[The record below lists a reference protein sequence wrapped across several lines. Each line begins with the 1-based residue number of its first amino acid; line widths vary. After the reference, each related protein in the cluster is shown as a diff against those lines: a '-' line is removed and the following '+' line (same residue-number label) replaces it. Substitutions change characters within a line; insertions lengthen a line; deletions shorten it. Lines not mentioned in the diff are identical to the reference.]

1 MKQYFIG
8 DKEITEAEAKEIEAK
23 NRKVLRNGT
32 IEELLKIQFVIAGA
46 AVLYMMKMTIKFVGA
61 LETERPIFISEWL
74 ANAGNAL

>member
-32 IEELLKIQFVIAGA
+32 IEELLKIQFVIVKEDFYAITSEKQSRK
-46 AVLYMMKMTIKFVGA
+46 KMQKVVK
-61 LETERPIFISEWL
+61 
-74 ANAGNAL
+74 